1 MEQVPRVGIK
11 EHERNDTR
19 ITVKPA
25 CLGEQG
31 FAILVDLLYL

>member
-1 MEQVPRVGIK
+1 MQQVPRAGIK